1 MLTTTTHYMSV
12 LANAVQCLEK
22 LREFY
27 MQGSVD
33 NEWIIGLDLSL
44 VKLELTSKMSKFS
57 SFKRNLAQVRL
68 KFKLELS
75 FKLGLVIK

>member
-57 SFKRNLAQVRL
+57 LFKRNLAQVRL

>member
-1 MLTTTTHYMSV
+1 MSV

-57 SFKRNLAQVRL
+57 LFKRNLAQVRL